1 MDPNIYIYIYIYM
14 YIHLYMYIHIYI
26 CIHIYIYECIYIYI
40 YIYECIYIFTYIYMC
55 IYIYIIY
62 ICIHIYVSRA
72 KCWFPKAVVIR
83 NHMGARFLAIAC
95 NCILTSLDFV
105 ACLAFWVINSKVVA
119 GALARVF

>member
-1 MDPNIYIYIYIYM
+1 MYIHIYMYTYIYTNVYIYIYIYIYTNV
-14 YIHLYMYIHIYI
+14 Y
-26 CIHIYIYECIYIYI
+26 
-40 YIYECIYIFTYIYMC
+40 IYIFTYIYMC

>member
-1 MDPNIYIYIYIYM
+1 MYTYIYTNVYIFTY
-14 YIHLYMYIHIYI
+14 
-26 CIHIYIYECIYIYI
+26 IYIYECIYIYI
-40 YIYECIYIFTYIYMC
+40 CIHVYIHTYYIHM
-55 IYIYIIY
+55 

>member
-1 MDPNIYIYIYIYM
+1 MYIYLHMYTCVYTYILYTYDMYTYIYIYIY
-14 YIHLYMYIHIYI
+14 
-26 CIHIYIYECIYIYI
+26 
-40 YIYECIYIFTYIYMC
+40 
-55 IYIYIIY
+55 
-62 ICIHIYVSRA
+62 IYVSRA

>member
-1 MDPNIYIYIYIYM
+1 MYIHIYIY
-14 YIHLYMYIHIYI
+14 IYI

-40 YIYECIYIFTYIYMC
+40 CIHVYIHTYYIHM
-55 IYIYIIY
+55 

-105 ACLAFWVINSKVVA
+105 TCLAFWVINSKIVA
-119 GALARVF
+119 GALAHDF